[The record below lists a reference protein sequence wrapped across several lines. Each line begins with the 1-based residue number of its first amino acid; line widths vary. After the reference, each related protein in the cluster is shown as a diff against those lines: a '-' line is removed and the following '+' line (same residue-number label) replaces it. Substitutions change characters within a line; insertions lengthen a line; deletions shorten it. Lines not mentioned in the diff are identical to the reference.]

1 MVAEVLHSVP
11 CMTDWM
17 VVRVK
22 KKRTS
27 SLPCVGVVVVGELL
41 CRVLFLLLTDG
52 RTRSRSIS
60 PHNGQSATANP
71 WLTNETTDFQQ
82 HQQQQ
87 RSSRSSNHEWEKCW
101 LFLLGTYSQW
111 SPILTTAHRC
121 VVIAEEGDQSL
132 SHNHRVA
139 RFVGMFL
146 VPSYDYITCHT
157 VAAVILF

>member
-1 MVAEVLHSVP
+1 MRGRGGSRRIVVP
-11 CMTDWM
+11 I
-17 VVRVK
+17 
-22 KKRTS
+22 
-27 SLPCVGVVVVGELL
+27 
-41 CRVLFLLLTDG
+41 LFLLLTDG
-52 RTRSRSIS
+52 RTRSRSIT

-82 HQQQQ
+82 HQQQQQ